1 VEAIPSGEKP
11 TESYFSD
18 VKLNELPLSE
28 QTIKAIN
35 ELGFEKATEIQARA
49 IPHIINGRD
58 VLG

>member
-1 VEAIPSGEKP
+1 
-11 TESYFSD
+11 
-18 VKLNELPLSE
+18 LNELPLSE